1 MAWASNPYDNQV
13 KIVTGGEVRM
23 LPAQIDAARPI
34 GFFDSGEG
42 GLTVARAVARLLPS
56 ENLVYACDTAHF
68 PYGPRPLPQVR
79 RFFLRFMEFFA
90 AQNCKLV
97 VVACNTAT
105 AAALDLLESVDL
117 PVPAIGVLQPGA
129 ALAARVSPSGRI
141 GVAATEGT
149 CASGIYPAMIRQIR
163 PDAHVAQE
171 ACPILV
177 IRAEEGVISGPEVR
191 AEVERSLAPILAEQV
206 DTLVLGCTHFPH
218 MEAVIA
224 DVVGPGV
231 RLVDPGVATAERVAE
246 LLRAQGQANPG
257 PGVGWRAYYTTGNP
271 LRFAEVADRLW
282 PGSIAA
288 AQQIHLD
295 MEQE

>member
-1 MAWASNPYDNQV
+1 MFQPTQRATD
-13 KIVTGGEVRM
+13 
-23 LPAQIDAARPI
+23 PI

-42 GLTVARAVARLLPS
+42 GLTVARAVASLLPG
-56 ENLVYACDTAHF
+56 ENLVYACDTARF

-90 AQNCKLV
+90 AQSCKLV

-105 AAALDLLESVDL
+105 AAALDLLESGEL

-129 ALAARVSPSGRI
+129 AMAARLSESGRI
-141 GVAATEGT
+141 GVAATQGT

-163 PDAHVAQE
+163 PGAHVAQE

-177 IRAEEGVISGPEVR
+177 IRAEEGVISGPAVR
-191 AEVERSLAPILAEQV
+191 AEVERSLAPILAQQV

-218 MEAVIA
+218 MQAVIA

-231 RLVDPGVATAERVAE
+231 RLVDPGVATAQRVAE
-246 LLRAQGQANPG
+246 LLRESGLVNPEG
-257 PGVGWRAYYTTGNP
+257 RVGGRAYYTTGDP
-271 LRFAEVADRLW
+271 ARFVEVASRLW
-282 PGSIAA
+282 PGGVISAERID
-288 AQQIHLD
+288 LD

>member
-1 MAWASNPYDNQV
+1 MRRPHFTAAS
-13 KIVTGGEVRM
+13 
-23 LPAQIDAARPI
+23 PI

-42 GLTVARAVARLLPS
+42 GLTVARSVASLLPA
-56 ENLVYACDTAHF
+56 ENLVYACDTARF

-79 RFFLRFMEFFA
+79 HFFLRFMEFFR

-105 AAALDLLESVDL
+105 AAALDLLEEGSL
-117 PVPAIGVLQPGA
+117 PAPAIGVLQPGA
-129 ALAARVSPSGRI
+129 AMAARLSPSGRI
-141 GVAATEGT
+141 GVAATQAT
-149 CASGIYPAMIRQIR
+149 CASGIYPQKIRQLR

-231 RLVDPGVATAERVAE
+231 RLVDPGVATAHRVAE
-246 LLRAQGQANPG
+246 LLREQGQVNPG
-257 PGVGWRAYYTTGNP
+257 PGPGRRDFFTTGNP
-271 LRFAEVADRLW
+271 VRFAEVAGRLW
-282 PGSIAA
+282 PGGVSRAE
-288 AQQIHLD
+288 QIHLD

>member
-1 MAWASNPYDNQV
+1 MFRPND
-13 KIVTGGEVRM
+13 
-23 LPAQIDAARPI
+23 LAQRPI

-42 GLTVARAVARLLPS
+42 GLTVARAVAGLLPS
-56 ENLVYACDTAHF
+56 ENLVYACDTARF
-68 PYGPRPLPQVR
+68 PYGPRPLTQVR
-79 RFFLRFMEFFA
+79 RFFLRFMDFFA
-90 AQNCKLV
+90 AQHCKLV

-105 AAALDLLESVDL
+105 AAVLDLLESGEL

-129 ALAARVSPSGRI
+129 AMAARVSATGRI
-141 GVAATEGT
+141 GVAATQAT
-149 CASGIYPAMIRQIR
+149 CNAGIYPQMIRQIR

-177 IRAEEGVISGPEVR
+177 IRAEEGIISGPEVR

-218 MEAVIA
+218 MAAVIA

-231 RLVDPGVATAERVAE
+231 RLVDPGVATAERVAD
-246 LLRAQGQANPG
+246 LLREQGLINPG
-257 PGVGWRAYYTTGNP
+257 PGRGWRSFYTTGDP
-271 LRFAEVADRLW
+271 VRFAEVAGRLW
-282 PGSIAA
+282 PGGVTG
-288 AQQIHLD
+288 AQPLYLD

>member
-1 MAWASNPYDNQV
+1 MRRAHFTAAS
-13 KIVTGGEVRM
+13 
-23 LPAQIDAARPI
+23 PI

-42 GLTVARAVARLLPS
+42 GLTVARSVASILPS
-56 ENLVYACDTAHF
+56 ENLVYACDTARF

-79 RFFLRFMEFFA
+79 HFFLRFMEFFR

-105 AAALDLLESVDL
+105 AAALDLLDEEGSL

-129 ALAARVSPSGRI
+129 AMAALVSLSGRI
-141 GVAATEGT
+141 GVAATQGT
-149 CASGIYPAMIRQIR
+149 CVSGIYPQKIRQIR
-163 PDAHVAQE
+163 PEAHVAQE

-191 AEVERSLAPILAEQV
+191 AEVERSLAPILAHQV

-231 RLVDPGVATAERVAE
+231 RLVDPGVATAQRVAE
-246 LLRAQGQANPG
+246 LLQEQGQVNPG
-257 PGVGWRAYYTTGNP
+257 PGAGWREFFTTGNP
-271 LRFAEVADRLW
+271 ERFTQVAGRLW
-282 PGSIAA
+282 PDGVSGAK
-288 AQQIHLD
+288 QIHLD

>member
-1 MAWASNPYDNQV
+1 MP
-13 KIVTGGEVRM
+13 RPPF
-23 LPAQIDAARPI
+23 PATRPI

-42 GLTVARAVARLLPS
+42 GLTVARAVASLLPA

-79 RFFLRFMEFFA
+79 HFFLRFMEFFA

-105 AAALDLLESVDL
+105 AAVRDLLEQAAL
-117 PVPAIGVLQPGA
+117 PVPALGVLQPGA
-129 ALAARVSPSGRI
+129 AMAARLSASGRI
-141 GVAATEGT
+141 GVAATQGT
-149 CASGIYPAMIRQIR
+149 CASGIYPQMIRQIR
-163 PDAHVAQE
+163 PEAHVAQE

-191 AEVERSLAPILAEQV
+191 AEVERCLAPILAEQV

-218 MEAVIA
+218 MVAVIA

-231 RLVDPGVATAERVAE
+231 RLVDPGVATAERVAD
-246 LLRAQGQANPG
+246 LLREQGQANPES
-257 PGVGWRAYYTTGNP
+257 GVGRRAFFTTGNP
-271 LRFAEVADRLW
+271 VRFAEVADRLW
-282 PGSIAA
+282 PGGVAGA
-288 AQQIHLD
+288 EQIHLD
-295 MEQE
+295 MRQE